1 MKPFFRL
8 APALLIGIS
17 VAAFIPSAGAQEGS
31 TANPSGETSQGN
43 SLQWR
48 GNVNGT
54 VYLHIRADTVK
65 PVVRFGRLPQEVS
78 YEFASP
84 LPAKKV
90 NVQLTEREGR
100 GSITVT
106 RQPNS
111 ANDYTAIVRIMDRAG
126 GAANYS
132 FRLVW

>member
-1 MKPFFRL
+1 MKAFSRL
-8 APALLIGIS
+8 ATALIFGVS
-17 VAAFIPSAGAQEGS
+17 AAAFIPSAGAQEGG
-31 TANPSGETSQGN
+31 AAKPSGDAEQGN

-78 YEFASP
+78 YEFVSP
-84 LPAKKV
+84 LPARQV

-106 RQPNS
+106 RQPSS